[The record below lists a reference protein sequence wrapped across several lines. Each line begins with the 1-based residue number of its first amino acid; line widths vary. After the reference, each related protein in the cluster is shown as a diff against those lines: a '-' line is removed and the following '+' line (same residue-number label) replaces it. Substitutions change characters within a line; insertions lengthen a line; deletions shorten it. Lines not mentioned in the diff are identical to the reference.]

1 MAAEEKSQEQEDQL
15 FMYLVST
22 FYSSAWMQMGKIEN
36 PVTNEVERDLEQAQ
50 LSIDILDVLKKKTDG
65 NLTDQEQQYIDR
77 ALREL
82 KANFMEE
89 KQKDKHAG
97 KEGKAASDAGSD
109 APKKSNIVRPGQE
122 DDDEEQS
129 SQQGKSNLWTP

>member
-97 KEGKAASDAGSD
+97 EEGEATSDAGSD
-109 APKKSNIVRPGQE
+109 AAKKSNIVRPGQE
-122 DDDEEQS
+122 NDDEEQS

>member
-1 MAAEEKSQEQEDQL
+1 MAAEAQSQGQDDQL

-36 PVTNEVERDLEQAQ
+36 PVTNKVERDLEQAQ
-50 LSIDILDVLKKKTDG
+50 MSIDILDVLKKKTEG

-82 KANFMEE
+82 KSNFMEE
-89 KQKDKHAG
+89 KQKDQHAG
-97 KEGKAASDAGSD
+97 DKDEAESSSESESS
-109 APKKSNIVRPGQE
+109 KKSNIVRPGQE
-122 DDDEEQS
+122 DDDEDSGQS
-129 SQQGKSNLWTP
+129 KSNLWTP